1 MTRRARGIGHGS
13 SLNVPIGSPGWAC
26 GYPNTAELGN
36 CVCGLYGYLHACGNS
51 GGSVAQKDS
60 GLHSPFSLGQAYL
73 PSSYV
78 CLLPKGDPNI
88 IFWGEQ
94 MCVLEMDFSL
104 SVLSL
109 QSHNA
114 HQEAWL
120 LLGI

>member
-1 MTRRARGIGHGS
+1 M
-13 SLNVPIGSPGWAC
+13 
-26 GYPNTAELGN
+26 
-36 CVCGLYGYLHACGNS
+36 
-51 GGSVAQKDS
+51 AQKDS